1 MPLKLFGIQKQ
12 TFITIFILLSISFP
26 SSVFAS
32 SQVLGNSM
40 ITVNSE
46 VPQQVPPTNHISG
59 PQSVLVILVR
69 FKDVANTKTRDEV
82 KDLVFARLNNYFKEV
97 SYGAAW
103 LTGNVTS
110 QWYQLSRS
118 RSYYGAGSASSEKI
132 VDLVVDAVRAAD
144 REVNYMNYE
153 YVMVVYAGDDQNISG
168 NANDISSGGI
178 YGNGYPLTISEGTL
192 GFGVSW
198 LAETD
203 PIGPFAHFLA
213 RNLKLPDLWN
223 RAGNPLAD
231 NFVAEWDLMG
241 HGFWA
246 DNGST
251 PAEPTSWCRIRLGWI
266 TESGLADVNA
276 TESKTLDIDQLETPT
291 EGVKVVRLPI
301 SKYTY
306 YLIEVRRKIGY
317 DSYLPDEGV
326 LILYVDEMLED
337 GQGIVRVVDSTPLT
351 QTLNDAP
358 FKVGGIFENKTANIA
373 VEVLSSSNSSYRVS
387 IDRTGR
393 PLAAYLTVD
402 TPYNDIQVKVD
413 GASLTSDAKN
423 RVQKLVRIG
432 SHVVE
437 VPSLVYISE
446 TSRAVFDGW
455 SDGDSTNPRT
465 LAVSANST
473 LTADYKLQNLLQVSS
488 IYGSPTGSGWYDAN
502 TVATFSVTN
511 VIDQGNGTRQVFL
524 SWGGDSDASSSTS
537 QIDMDKPRVVFAN
550 WKTQYAIEFTSTGLK
565 NGTTITLTVN
575 GKGDNYTVPFSH
587 VEWFDK
593 GSELSF
599 QTYPES
605 ISSGITTFKLEGW
618 TGKDGSTVSSPA
630 TVAQPDKLTAV
641 YGAKR
646 LLDVPSSTTFSGI
659 VTMVWGIYL
668 KGTSSTLSFL
678 SRYPTLL
685 SVFML
690 AAYPFFAVVE
700 FVHKLY
706 LTFSFA
712 SVFSA
717 AASVIVASILLGL
730 IYLLP
735 ISFVVLALYR
745 WRRKKVPRMRLV
757 LPFIGLWILGLALVV
772 AGVVTTIPAIEAIGV
787 AGLGALAI
795 GTALL
800 SALIPSIKI
809 IGLKR
814 PKRLE
819 SSTKKTVTEQSAP
832 KEQEDKKDE
841 NSSWQI

>member
-1 MPLKLFGIQKQ
+1 MPLKFSDIRKQ
-12 TFITIFILLSISFP
+12 ALISVLVLLSISFP

-32 SQVLGNSM
+32 SQTLGNN
-40 ITVNSE
+40 ITTVNSE

-69 FKDVANTKTRDEV
+69 FKDVANAKTRDEV
-82 KDLVFARLNNYFKEV
+82 KDLVFVRLNNYFKEV

-168 NANDISSGGI
+168 NANDISSGGN
-178 YGNGYPLTISEGTL
+178 YGNGYPLTTSEGTL

-198 LAETD
+198 LSETD
-203 PIGPFAHFLA
+203 PIGPFAHFLG
-213 RNLKLPDLWN
+213 RNLRLPDLWN

-251 PAEPTSWCRIRLGWI
+251 PAEPTSWCRMRLGWI
-266 TESGLADVNA
+266 TELGIASVNA

-291 EGVKVVRLPI
+291 EGLKVIRLPM

-373 VEVLSSSNSSYRVS
+373 VEVVSSSNSSYRVS

-393 PLAAYLTVD
+393 PLSAYLTVD
-402 TPYNDIQVKVD
+402 TSYSDIQVKVD
-413 GASLTSDAKN
+413 GASLTSDDKN

-446 TSRAVFDGW
+446 TSRAIFNGW

-465 LAVSANST
+465 LAVNANST

-524 SWGGDSDASSSTS
+524 SWTGDSDASSSTS
-537 QIDMDKPRVVFAN
+537 QINMSKPRVVSAG

-575 GKGDNYTVPFSH
+575 GKDENHTVPFSH

-593 GSELSF
+593 GSELTF
-599 QTYPES
+599 EAYPES

-618 TGKDGSTVSSPA
+618 TERDGSAASSP
-630 TVAQPDKLTAV
+630 VAVTQPDKLTAA
-641 YGAKR
+641 YSEKR
-646 LLDVPSSTTFSGI
+646 LFDVPSSMTFSGTA
-659 VTMVWGIYL
+659 TMAWGIYL
-668 KGTSSTLSFL
+668 KAMSGTLSFL
-678 SRYPTLL
+678 SRYPMLL
-685 SVFML
+685 SAFML
-690 AAYPFFAVVE
+690 AAYPFFAVVA
-700 FVHKLY
+700 FAHKLY

-735 ISFVVLALYR
+735 ISFVVLAVYR
-745 WRRKKVPRMRLV
+745 WRRKKVPGMRMI
-757 LPFIGLWILGLALVV
+757 LPFIGLWVLGLALVMACVV
-772 AGVVTTIPAIEAIGV
+772 ATTPAIEAIGV

-795 GTALL
+795 GTAFL

-809 IGLKR
+809 IGLTRLKR
-814 PKRLE
+814 IEP
-819 SSTKKTVTEQSAP
+819 STKKTVTEQPAP
-832 KEQEDKKDE
+832 KEQEEEKDE
-841 NSSWQI
+841 DSSWQI